1 MERPNWAPGELDLTV
16 PSTARVYDFYLGG
29 SHNFAVDRAQA
40 RQAIEQWPLLPAALR
55 ANRAF
60 LRRAVRFCVD
70 QGIRQFL
77 DIGSGIPTVGNV
89 HEIAQA
95 ADPECRIVYVDVD
108 PIAVAHSK
116 AMLAGNER
124 TAVIQADL
132 RKPGDVLDSPELTGL
147 LDLSQPTAVLFVAVL
162 HFVPDA
168 DDPAGLVR
176 RYLDAVP
183 SGSYLVLSHG
193 SSEGAP
199 KQAAEHEDLYQ
210 RTGTQIWMRS
220 HERVLTYFGDCELLP
235 PGLVQMTQWRPEP
248 EDEFFGPPEQL
259 SGFTGVGYKA

>member
-16 PSTARVYDFYLGG
+16 PSAARVYDYYLGG

-60 LRRAVRFCVD
+60 LRRAVKFCLT

-95 ADPECRIVYVDVD
+95 FDPACRIAYVDVD
-108 PIAVAHSK
+108 PIAVAHSRL
-116 AMLAGNER
+116 MLSDNPN
-124 TAVIQADL
+124 TAVVQADL
-132 RKPGDVLDSPELTGL
+132 RTPGDVLDAPELTKL

-162 HFVPDA
+162 HFIA
-168 DDPAGLVR
+168 DEEDPAGLVR

-199 KQAAEHEDLYQ
+199 QRAAQHEDLYQ
-210 RTGTQIWMRS
+210 RTGSRIFMRS
-220 HERVLTYFGDCELLP
+220 RQRVLTYFGDCELLP
-235 PGLVQMTQWRPEP
+235 PGLSQMTQWRPEP
-248 EDEFFGPPEQL
+248 DDEYWGSPEQL